1 MSHRRLGAQRRERE
15 GGQSLVEFSL
25 ALIPFM
31 FLLMA
36 VIDLGRGIYT
46 NNGTAQA
53 AREIARVAAVHQCT
67 GPCTSGTW
75 SSEIVETF
83 YAQQAILP
91 GLNALDTTI
100 ECVDINDAVLTV
112 EAGKNCPDGRFIRVK
127 ATVTFKLISPILP
140 FPNPF
145 IVSSTAHVQVP

>member
-1 MSHRRLGAQRRERE
+1 MSLLRPPSRRERE
-15 GGQSLVEFSL
+15 GGQSLVEFSV
-25 ALIPFM
+25 ALIPFL
-31 FLLMA
+31 FLVMG

-53 AREIARVAAVHQCT
+53 ARELARVASVHQCT

-75 SSEIVETF
+75 SAEILEVF

-91 GLNALDTTI
+91 GLSALGTTI
-100 ECVDINDAVLTV
+100 ECVDINDLEITV
-112 EAGKNCPDGRFIRVK
+112 DAKCPGGKFIRVTT
-127 ATVTFKLISPILP
+127 TVTFQLVSPVLP

-145 IVSSTAHVQVP
+145 VVSSTAHVQVP

>member
-1 MSHRRLGAQRRERE
+1 MNLLRIGANRRKGER
-15 GGQSLVEFSL
+15 GQSLVEFSM
-25 ALIPFM
+25 ALIPFL

-53 AREIARVAAVHQCT
+53 AREIARVASVHQCT

-75 SSEIVETF
+75 SAEILETF

-91 GLNALDTTI
+91 GLNALATTI
-100 ECVDINDAVLTV
+100 ECVTIDDTPLTV
-112 EAGKNCPDGRFIRVK
+112 DAKCPDGQFVRVTV
-127 ATVTFKLISPILP
+127 TVTFKLVSPILP

-145 IVSSTAHVQVP
+145 VVSSTAHVQVP